1 MRSPICRILI
11 FISLQQKLES
21 ADYDRRVL
29 LNEAPEYAYTS
40 DDSSGELIRKIENS
54 QNSNSDTNDSS
65 KKCKC
70 TVPAEIGEAIIR
82 NQLRMDVFQ
91 NDQALLK
98 DELRIRQEKIEHLT
112 NEVDMLKEERL
123 KVHSVVRDYQSQV
136 QVNHGHIILYASYY
150 MNTGLIF
157 LVDKKLRDYRGLK
170 F

>member
-1 MRSPICRILI
+1 MIDLCNRFLLPVLNWLMIQGQKFRSPICWILI

-54 QNSNSDTNDSS
+54 HSNSETNDSS

-136 QVNHGHIILYASYY
+136 QVNHKYTIL
-150 MNTGLIF
+150 NNI
-157 LVDKKLRDYRGLK
+157 
-170 F
+170 